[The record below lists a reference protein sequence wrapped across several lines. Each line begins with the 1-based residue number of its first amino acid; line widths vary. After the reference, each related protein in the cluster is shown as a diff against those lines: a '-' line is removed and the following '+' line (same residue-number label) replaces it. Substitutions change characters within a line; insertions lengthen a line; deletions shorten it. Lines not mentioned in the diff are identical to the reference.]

1 MHLFLSDKQIVES
14 ELNRFIKI
22 NIFESLNVLKLG
34 NTKWVSRASLENI
47 QVK

>member
-22 NIFESLNVLKLG
+22 NIFEKILVLMFLNLGTQNEFPKL
-34 NTKWVSRASLENI
+34 L
-47 QVK
+47 

>member
-22 NIFESLNVLKLG
+22 NIFEKILVLMFLNLG
-34 NTKWVSRASLENI
+34 TQNEFPELL
-47 QVK
+47 